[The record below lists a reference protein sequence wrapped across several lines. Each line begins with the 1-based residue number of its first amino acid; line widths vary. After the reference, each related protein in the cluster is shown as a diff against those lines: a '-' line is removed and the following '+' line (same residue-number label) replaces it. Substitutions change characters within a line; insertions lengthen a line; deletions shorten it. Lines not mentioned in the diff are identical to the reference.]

1 MSLFYFQII
10 SFVLSLIGYVLMAR
24 QFGAAAFGSVFA
36 ALAIASVL
44 IDLLDFGR
52 CTWICRE
59 IAASR
64 ANLNHAILLLR
75 KVENRFLVLAVPTS
89 IIFVGIYKDLSVAP
103 IFIYPIAWLIVNYM
117 QSYLIASKKF
127 KDAGILLFVEKVI
140 AFAIV
145 LFSIHQGYSSLLAL
159 SFVVVLPVFAHAFIS
174 VLYGAK
180 LLQVDSKLRDS
191 EDFLKLNPGKHLD
204 FGVRSITTDL
214 LQLEIPIAKLLLD
227 PISAGVFAM
236 IMKFRSPMSIGFN
249 FIVSLTSPL
258 ITSKD
263 FRNLSEIY
271 KKLLLIA
278 LLNLI
283 AIILF
288 AVTLNNSISTK
299 IFGNDFLL
307 LQNAA
312 LPMVLTFFFWSIFNV
327 STSWQVA
334 MGEEKYVRKLTIYVI
349 VFHLVVLF
357 FLCKYTSLEIVSWS
371 IFIEMMLVGLYVSRS
386 VDLTIKS
393 NLGIKLRLFKC

>member
-1 MSLFYFQII
+1 MSLFYFQIV

-59 IAASR
+59 ISASR
-64 ANLNHAILLLR
+64 ANLSHAILLIR
-75 KVENRFLVLAVPTS
+75 KVENRYLVLTVPVS
-89 IIFVGIYKDLSVAP
+89 IIFIGIYKDLSVAV
-103 IFIYPIAWLIVNYM
+103 IFFYPIAWLIVNYM
-117 QSYLIASKKF
+117 QSYLIASLKF
-127 KDAGILLFVEKVI
+127 KNAGILLFIEKFISFV
-140 AFAIV
+140 AV
-145 LFSIHQGYSSLLAL
+145 LISIQQGYSSQLAL
-159 SFVVVLPVFAHAFIS
+159 SFVVVLPVLAHACIS
-174 VLYGAK
+174 ILYCAK
-180 LLQVDSKLRDS
+180 LLQSNSKLGDS
-191 EDFLKLNPGKHLD
+191 EDVLKLNPTNHRD

-236 IMKFRSPMSIGFN
+236 VMKFRNPMSIGFN

-258 ITSKD
+258 ITSRD
-263 FRNLSEIY
+263 FRKLSEIY
-271 KKLLLIA
+271 KKLLWIA
-278 LLNLI
+278 LLNSI
-283 AIILF
+283 ALLF
-288 AVTLNNSISTK
+288 FAFTLTNSISTK

-307 LQNAA
+307 LKNAA
-312 LPMVLTFFFWSIFNV
+312 LPMILTFFFWNIFNV

-334 MGEEKYVRKLTIYVI
+334 MGEERYVRKLTIYVI
-349 VFHLVVLF
+349 VLHLVVLF
-357 FLCKYTSLEIVSWS
+357 GLCKYTSLEVVSWG
-371 IFIEMMLVGLYVSRS
+371 IFIEMMLIGLYVSRS
-386 VDLTIKS
+386 VAFTIQS

>member
-1 MSLFYFQII
+1 MSLFYFQIV

-52 CTWICRE
+52 CAWICRE
-59 IAASR
+59 ISASR
-64 ANLNHAILLLR
+64 ANLSHAILLIR
-75 KVENRFLVLAVPTS
+75 KVENRYLVLTVPVS
-89 IIFVGIYKDLSVAP
+89 IIFIGIYKDLSVAV
-103 IFIYPIAWLIVNYM
+103 IFFYPIAWLIVNYM
-117 QSYLIASKKF
+117 QSYLIASLKF
-127 KDAGILLFVEKVI
+127 KNAGILLFIEKFISFV
-140 AFAIV
+140 AV
-145 LFSIHQGYSSLLAL
+145 LISIQQGYSSQLAL
-159 SFVVVLPVFAHAFIS
+159 SFVVVLPVLAHACIS
-174 VLYGAK
+174 VLYCAK
-180 LLQVDSKLRDS
+180 LLQSNSKLGDS
-191 EDFLKLNPGKHLD
+191 EDFLKLNPTNHRD

-236 IMKFRSPMSIGFN
+236 VMKFRNPMSIGFN

-258 ITSKD
+258 ITSRD

-271 KKLLLIA
+271 KKLLWIA
-278 LLNLI
+278 LLNSIALI
-283 AIILF
+283 FF
-288 AVTLNNSISTK
+288 AFTLTNSISTK

-307 LQNAA
+307 LKNAA
-312 LPMVLTFFFWSIFNV
+312 LPMILTFFFWNIFNV

-334 MGEEKYVRKLTIYVI
+334 MGEERYVRKLTIYVI
-349 VFHLVVLF
+349 VLHLVALF
-357 FLCKYTSLEIVSWS
+357 GLCKYTSLEIVSWG
-371 IFIEMMLVGLYVSRS
+371 IFIEMMLIGLYVSRS
-386 VDLTIKS
+386 VAFTIQS